1 MNFVVNA
8 ICKNRAVLTI
18 PTTFKHAPICPVFAK
33 GVNYKII
40 KKIFIIFLKSVFH
53 GASFYF
59 SKIEKGPKMAK
70 LACVNFDL
78 LSTFPQK
85 ILQKA
90 LTTLRD
96 NLKPLKPLAFGHFST
111 DFRFFDRFR
120 IPLTPRSFWAALHL
134 HRTNRRREKPTGRV
148 VYRVIVV

>member
-78 LSTFPQK
+78 LSAFPQK
-85 ILQKA
+85 IFAKGVNYTEGQFE
-90 LTTLRD
+90 TTKTAGIWSFLNR
-96 NLKPLKPLAFGHFST
+96 FSI
-111 DFRFFDRFR
+111 F
-120 IPLTPRSFWAALHL
+120 
-134 HRTNRRREKPTGRV
+134 
-148 VYRVIVV
+148 

>member
-1 MNFVVNA
+1 
-8 ICKNRAVLTI
+8 
-18 PTTFKHAPICPVFAK
+18 
-33 GVNYKII
+33 
-40 KKIFIIFLKSVFH
+40 
-53 GASFYF
+53 
-59 SKIEKGPKMAK
+59 MAK

-85 ILQKA
+85 FLQKA

-120 IPLTPRSFWAALHL
+120 IPLTPRSFWLPYIFIGP
-134 HRTNRRREKPTGRV
+134 TEEEKSQPVGSF
-148 VYRVIVV
+148 IG